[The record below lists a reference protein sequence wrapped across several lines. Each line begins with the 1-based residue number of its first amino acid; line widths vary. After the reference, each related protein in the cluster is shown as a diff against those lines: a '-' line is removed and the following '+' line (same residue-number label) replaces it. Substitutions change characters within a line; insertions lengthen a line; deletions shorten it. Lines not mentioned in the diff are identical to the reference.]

1 MTETITRA
9 ESAVVSGFSLYSKH
23 RRMNANTGKTA
34 GILPRLNKSVNPK
47 RRVVVIGV

>member
-47 RRVVVIGV
+47 RRAVVIGV